1 VRCTVAVL
9 ALLVG
14 VRCGSAPEEPP
25 AVRAVAPAFKTSLD
39 TIRGDWFIVA
49 SNPNPEIRNRVVT
62 DYITYRFAEGGSVT
76 KEITSR
82 GKTERQTGSYTFDPA
97 SGLIHV
103 RLDLGKAGVQLTS
116 WRQLSADEAKTVHW
130 KNVSLG
136 YEHPENDFFV
146 KEGSAEWQRREKIA
160 LNATDS
166 SLVDPQRLSIGRT
179 YRLSKE
185 TPLMPEVEPSDPI
198 GAIERIKRMP
208 AGSRIR
214 VLVCTV
220 RQSTPWYKVQAAV
233 GPGNTRVTGW
243 VNSIALLGQ
252 RLSVEP

>member
-1 VRCTVAVL
+1 MRCTVAVL

-25 AVRAVAPAFKTSLD
+25 AVRAVAPAFKSSLD

-82 GKTERQTGSYTFDPA
+82 GKTERQTGSYTFDPG

-103 RLDLGKAGVQLTS
+103 RFDLGKAGVQLTS

-136 YEHPENDFFV
+136 YVGRKFSVYPWRKGHEPE
-146 KEGSAEWQRREKIA
+146 
-160 LNATDS
+160 
-166 SLVDPQRLSIGRT
+166 
-179 YRLSKE
+179 
-185 TPLMPEVEPSDPI
+185 
-198 GAIERIKRMP
+198 
-208 AGSRIR
+208 
-214 VLVCTV
+214 
-220 RQSTPWYKVQAAV
+220 
-233 GPGNTRVTGW
+233 
-243 VNSIALLGQ
+243 ALLPGDYTMQLVVNGSLLCFTGKEAGQ
-252 RLSVEP
+252 DVATSERVPFRIIK